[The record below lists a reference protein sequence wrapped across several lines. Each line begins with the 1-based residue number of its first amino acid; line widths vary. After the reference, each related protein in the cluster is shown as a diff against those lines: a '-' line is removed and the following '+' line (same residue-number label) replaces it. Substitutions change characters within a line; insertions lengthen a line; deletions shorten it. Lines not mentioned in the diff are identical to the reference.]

1 MTGLT
6 KNVIAD
12 ESANKASTV
21 LHCLATIAITSPVWD
36 KKALSSILQ
45 IATSKNISPV
55 LLNKV
60 FVCISNHLKIES
72 VESMISDNI
81 EFLLVSWLDNGLS
94 LDNFPYYLTGC
105 LSKEEFFLNYRQVL
119 IPLEMFYVRS
129 DEKISPLVEM
139 IAKKNMTSVEKTLE
153 VIFY

>member
-12 ESANKASTV
+12 ESANKTSTV

-36 KKALSSILQ
+36 KKALSSIIQ
-45 IATSKNISPV
+45 IAKSKNISPV

-60 FVCISNHLKIES
+60 FVCISKHLGIES
-72 VESMISDNI
+72 VESLICDNI
-81 EFLLVSWLDNGLS
+81 EFLLVSWFDNGLP

-105 LSKEEFFLNYRQVL
+105 TSKEEFYLNYRQIW
-119 IPLEMFYVRS
+119 IPLEMFYVRN
-129 DEKISPLVEM
+129 DERISPLVEL
-139 IAKKNMTSVEKTLE
+139 IAKKSMASVEKTLE
-153 VIFY
+153 VEIS